1 MGAQIRWHTDR
12 NAVPVTPPQPGVHS
26 RSTTSA
32 IASASAS
39 GETAAVGGAAAEEE
53 EAANPSQSRLPT
65 VYFRSVIEPQ
75 VRTVPDECSL
85 D

>member
-26 RSTTSA
+26 RSTT
-32 IASASAS
+32 SASAS